1 MDYQDISRQLGD
13 ALLKTPQYER
23 LQAAKRDL
31 EQDVPAQILLQAMEE
46 MKEEMMERREN
57 GEELAREFLD
67 KARQLNE
74 RMAENGALK
83 DYNQALESFK
93 EILTAVND
101 TLAKKTG
108 VPLAQGCGGCPKKRA

>member
-57 GEELAREFLD
+57 GEGLAREFLD